1 MRLFCCKKSSGTY
14 PPAKIVCRVKHVIHV
29 TGRRTSAKSWSLS
42 VVHSLK
48 RASPAATAPPYAS
61 ASVHPP
67 AGERPRRCP
76 CRKADKRSIRK
87 EHEAQEGAWVG
98 GKERGKERGKE
109 GPSLLLSH
117 RIHRSAQQPVALGGP
132 PHADQTAAKVKKR
145 LHSIPSVTLV
155 GILQKGTSRLAPP
168 GSDMGSF

>member
-67 AGERPRRCP
+67 AGERPCP

-87 EHEAQEGAWVG
+87 EHEAQEGAWEG
-98 GKERGKERGKE
+98 GKEGRGKE

-145 LHSIPSVTLV
+145 LHSIPSVSDIGWHLR
-155 GILQKGTSRLAPP
+155 KGTSRLAL